1 LQHIRNTMKK
11 LIFILFVGLGSIA
24 YGQEIIPFPDLSEN
38 HEAVYYNVETVDNL
52 NYALYTEDYQK
63 DLEKI
68 DREIDEVNIELQNEL
83 IEERLTYL
91 RNKKADLLKK
101 KTSLLEEAELI
112 EDLNKFY

>member
-1 LQHIRNTMKK
+1 MQLIKNIMKK
-11 LIFILFVGLGSIA
+11 LIFILFIGLGTIG

-38 HEAVYYNVETVDNL
+38 HHAVYNDAETIDNL

-63 DLEKI
+63 DLQKI
-68 DREIDEVNIELQNEL
+68 DREIDEVNIDLQNEL
-83 IEERLTYL
+83 IEERLTDL

-101 KTSLLEEAELI
+101 KASLLEEAELI

>member
-1 LQHIRNTMKK
+1 MQLIKKTMKK
-11 LIFILFVGLGSIA
+11 LIFILFIGLRAIG

-38 HEAVYYNVETVDNL
+38 HEAVYSNVETIDNL

-63 DLEKI
+63 DLRKI
-68 DREIDEVNIELQNEL
+68 DREIDEVNTELQNEV

>member
-1 LQHIRNTMKK
+1 LQYIRKTMKK
-11 LIFILFVGLGSIA
+11 LIFILFVGLGTIG

-38 HEAVYYNVETVDNL
+38 YDAVYNNVETIDNL

-63 DLEKI
+63 DLQKI
-68 DREIDEVNIELQNEL
+68 DREIDEVNAELQNEL